1 MSDIKKSHCSDM
13 EWDNLVEVNA
23 LKKWFPLQKGFI
35 DQFLAGHTDYVRAV
49 DGVSF
54 YIRRGEVFGLAGESG
69 SGKTTIGRMIIGLIR
84 PTEGIVCF
92 DGTDL
97 NSLNPEE
104 LRLMRRRMQVIFQD
118 PMASLN
124 PRMTIGEAIIQG
136 LRIHFPGSGKD
147 HRQTACNMMERVGLS
162 PPEFFY
168 EKYPHQISGG
178 QRQRVVIARALV
190 TLPELILAD
199 EPIAMAD
206 VSVRALLLD
215 LMIRLKEEFN
225 LTYLFITHD
234 LATAKYIC
242 DRIGI
247 LYLGRL
253 AEVGDLKEVYTYPL
267 HPYTQ
272 ALLIAVPIP
281 DPDKKRTQPMPEG
294 EIPNPI
300 NPPAGCRF
308 HPRCPI
314 ARENC
319 SVDEPI
325 LRELRPEHFVA
336 CHYAEEFL

>member
-1 MSDIKKSHCSDM
+1 MSEKNLANKNG
-13 EWDNLVEVNA
+13 NLVEVKD
-23 LKKWFPLQKGFI
+23 LKKWFEIQSGLLDGI
-35 DQFLAGHTDYVRAV
+35 LSRDIAHVRAV

-54 YIRRGEVFGLAGESG
+54 NIRRGEVFGLAGESG
-69 SGKTTIGRMIIGLIR
+69 SGKTTIGRLVIR
-84 PTEGIVCF
+84 LEEPTEGSVTF
-92 DGTDL
+92 DGVDL
-97 NSLNPEE
+97 AALSSGEMRK
-104 LRLMRRRMQVIFQD
+104 LRSRMQVIFQD

-124 PRMTIGEAIIQG
+124 PRMTIGEAITHG
-136 LRIHFPGSGKD
+136 LKIHSPANSKD
-147 HRQTACNMMERVGLS
+147 HQKLAFDMMERVGLT
-162 PPEFFY
+162 PAAFFY
-168 EKYPHQISGG
+168 NKYPHQISGG

-190 TLPELILAD
+190 TLPDLILAD

-215 LMIRLKEEFN
+215 LMVRLKEELN

-247 LYLGRL
+247 LYLGKMV
-253 AEVGDLKEVYTYPL
+253 EIGDLRDVYTHPL

-272 ALLIAVPIP
+272 ALMAAVPIP
-281 DPDKKRTQPMPEG
+281 DPRERRTQAMPAG

-300 NPPAGCRF
+300 NPPSGCRF

-319 SVDEPI
+319 SVDQPE
-325 LRELRPEHFVA
+325 LREMHPGHSVA
-336 CHYAEEFL
+336 CHYAEDFL

>member
-1 MSDIKKSHCSDM
+1 MSEYLDIDFNGSNN
-13 EWDNLVEVNA
+13 NLVEVKN
-23 LKKWFPLQKGFI
+23 LKKWFPLQSGMLDGILSRDKYF
-35 DQFLAGHTDYVRAV
+35 VRAV

-54 YIRRGEVFGLAGESG
+54 EIRRGEVFGLAGESG
-69 SGKTTIGRMIIGLIR
+69 SGKTTIGRLVIR
-84 PTEGIVCF
+84 LEEPTEGNVIF
-92 DGTDL
+92 DGIDL
-97 NSLNPEE
+97 ASLGSGE
-104 LRLMRRRMQVIFQD
+104 MRKMRSRMQVIFQD

-124 PRMTIGEAIIQG
+124 PSMTIGEAIIHG
-136 LRIHFPGSGKD
+136 LKIHFPGTAKD
-147 HRQTACNMMERVGLS
+147 HRLTAYNMMERVGLT

-190 TLPELILAD
+190 TCPELILAD

-215 LMIRLKEEFN
+215 LMVQLKNEFN
-225 LTYLFITHD
+225 LTYLYITHD

-247 LYLGRL
+247 LYLGLMVEIGELR
-253 AEVGDLKEVYTYPL
+253 DVYEHPL

-272 ALLIAVPIP
+272 ALMAAVPIP
-281 DPDKKRTQPMPEG
+281 DPRERRTQALPAG

-300 NPPAGCRF
+300 NPPPGCRF

-314 ARENC
+314 AKEIC
-319 SVDEPI
+319 SVDQPE
-325 LRELRPEHFVA
+325 LRELKPNHFVA
-336 CHYAEEFL
+336 CHFAEDFL